1 MLADE
6 IVTEVAKQL
15 ADLFEEIKKDS
26 VLPDGIPNIEV
37 KAFYD
42 ILKSVA
48 EQYGFLDEYTEE
60 QYIALA
66 KDVKEVVDDK
76 TQYIDWDKK
85 ADIKA
90 QLKVQIILT
99 LAKHKYPPATRDE
112 VFKAIFEQAENFKK
126 NRNDSTHEV
135 IRPYQVDEE
144 YERIMVAEDYEFYQW
159 KETNDEMSSV
169 FGDNKTVLLGCYKN
183 KKHLSWIQEQKIYNI
198 RLGTRKGSKA
208 GESELFERTSHL
220 VLYDVDHPYKQLFFN
235 IESCAEMSGE
245 QLKEVGYPKEKP
257 GKIYMTFKLVETSS
271 NAHALYGPSLIE
283 QISEEHPEHVKG
295 TPVFL
300 EL

>member
-1 MLADE
+1 MNRHVLKLVNEALISEEVVAINTMRLDNSEQIDLLATQYMEKLKKLPYKNTKVKLMEQLLKRVIDSVKKVNKVKAVSFTERLNGIIDKYNDRSDDIVLADE

-126 NRNDSTHEV
+126 NRDVLSHEEV
-135 IRPYQVDEE
+135 RPYQVDEE
-144 YERIMVAEDYEFYQW
+144 YERIMVAEDSASYQ
-159 KETNDEMSSV
+159 KV
-169 FGDNKTVLLGCYKN
+169 
-183 KKHLSWIQEQKIYNI
+183 
-198 RLGTRKGSKA
+198 TRN
-208 GESELFERTSHL
+208 T
-220 VLYDVDHPYKQLFFN
+220 
-235 IESCAEMSGE
+235 
-245 QLKEVGYPKEKP
+245 
-257 GKIYMTFKLVETSS
+257 
-271 NAHALYGPSLIE
+271 
-283 QISEEHPEHVKG
+283 
-295 TPVFL
+295 
-300 EL
+300 

>member
-1 MLADE
+1 VHFFSGVHSIIYKTTTGESPDATQMNRHVLKLVNEALISEEVVAINSMRLDNNEQIDMLATQYMERLQRLPYKNTKVKLMEQLLKRVIDSVKQVNKVKAVSFTDRLNDIIDQYNDRSDDIVLADE

-15 ADLFEEIKKDS
+15 ADLFEEIKKES

-48 EQYGFLDEYTEE
+48 ERYVFLDEYTEE

-99 LAKHKYPPATRDE
+99 LAKHKYPPATRDD

-126 NRNDSTHEV
+126 NRV
-135 IRPYQVDEE
+135 G
-144 YERIMVAEDYEFYQW
+144 
-159 KETNDEMSSV
+159 NDEDKPEIPV
-169 FGDNKTVLLGCYKN
+169 VHLYPRREVKLGEAAEGEVPY
-183 KKHLSWIQEQKIYNI
+183 S
-198 RLGTRKGSKA
+198 KGS
-208 GESELFERTSHL
+208 
-220 VLYDVDHPYKQLFFN
+220 
-235 IESCAEMSGE
+235 
-245 QLKEVGYPKEKP
+245 
-257 GKIYMTFKLVETSS
+257 
-271 NAHALYGPSLIE
+271 
-283 QISEEHPEHVKG
+283 VKK
-295 TPVFL
+295 
-300 EL
+300 